1 VYGLCTVYARRVGLR
16 GSSNGRIAL
25 LIFD

>member
-1 VYGLCTVYARRVGLR
+1 VYGLRQKVGLR